1 MRILIIGA
9 KGLLGSFLYEN
20 LKKNYSVFGSSRNK
34 IKNYFKLDLNNL
46 YDIKK
51 IFKTSCF
58 DVIINTSGL
67 IDVNK
72 CNKNLKLA
80 KKFNTNSIKK
90 LSKVLNE
97 IDQKPHLI
105 HISTDQIY
113 NSKDPN
119 KSSKE
124 NDVKITNNYSKS
136 KYLGE
141 ISTNIYKKKTI
152 IRTNFFGNSSN
163 SNKLSFSDH
172 IINSLKKKKK
182 IKVPSNIYFSP
193 IHMLFLLNYLEM
205 IISKKVYGTFNLGSS
220 TGMSKYDFSRKI
232 AQIKKLPIK
241 FLIPFK
247 SNIEKHQRPNGTVMN
262 INKIEKRLKIKIPT
276 LNKSLQI
283 LSK

>member
-1 MRILIIGA
+1 MRVLIIGA
-9 KGLLGSFLYEN
+9 KGLLGSFLYDKF
-20 LKKNYSVFGSSRNK
+20 KKNYSVFGSSRNQ
-34 IKNYFKLDLNNL
+34 IKNYYKLDLNNL
-46 YDIKK
+46 YDIKN
-51 IFKTSCF
+51 IFKTNCF

-80 KKFNTNSIKK
+80 KKFNTHSIKK

-141 ISTNIYKKKTI
+141 LSTHIYKKQQ
-152 IRTNFFGNSSN
+152 S
-163 SNKLSFSDH
+163 
-172 IINSLKKKKK
+172 
-182 IKVPSNIYFSP
+182 
-193 IHMLFLLNYLEM
+193 
-205 IISKKVYGTFNLGSS
+205 
-220 TGMSKYDFSRKI
+220 
-232 AQIKKLPIK
+232 
-241 FLIPFK
+241 
-247 SNIEKHQRPNGTVMN
+247 
-262 INKIEKRLKIKIPT
+262 
-276 LNKSLQI
+276 
-283 LSK
+283 